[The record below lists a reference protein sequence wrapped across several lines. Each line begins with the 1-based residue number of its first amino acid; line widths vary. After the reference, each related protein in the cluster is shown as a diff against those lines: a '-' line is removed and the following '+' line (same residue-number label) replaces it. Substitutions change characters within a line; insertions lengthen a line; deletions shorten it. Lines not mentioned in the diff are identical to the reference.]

1 MSKKADHLSKAPSWR
16 ASVGARSN
24 RNPSTCISVIQYRSE
39 SMISCSV
46 IGSPALR
53 ELPQPV
59 VSM

>member
-1 MSKKADHLSKAPSWR
+1 M
-16 ASVGARSN
+16 
-24 RNPSTCISVIQYRSE
+24 SVIQYRSE

-46 IGSPALR
+46 IGSPVLR